1 MSKFNF
7 DVEINY
13 MGETFSINLDSS
25 NCSNDDILSE
35 LQDLFKQHLEE
46 QEIETDE
53 QSEFSEDFS
62 IENWGDVPKF
72 LQDLETLQDF
82 LENSSDYYGIEV
94 YEAAAELDI
103 PFSDV
108 EEAYS
113 GEFDSDEDF
122 ARNMAEETG
131 AINNDLSWPYTCID
145 WEFAAKELMYDY
157 CEANNH
163 YFRNI

>member
-7 DVEINY
+7 DVEFNY
-13 MGETFSINLDSS
+13 MGETFSMNLDSS

-35 LQDLFKQHLEE
+35 LQDLKTQRFEV
-46 QEIETDE
+46 
-53 QSEFSEDFS
+53 
-62 IENWGDVPKF
+62 ENWGDVPEF

-82 LENSSDYYGIEV
+82 LENASDYYDIEV
-94 YEAAAELDI
+94 YEAAAELEI

-113 GEFDSDEDF
+113 GEFGSDEDF

-157 CEANNH
+157 CEAKNH